1 MRVFFRPS
9 ADAYVLIYNI
19 DTEGTSI
26 SSTRMVPTI
35 PSGSRRPYV
44 PGAVPQRSL

>member
-19 DTEGTSI
+19 DTEGYI
-26 SSTRMVPTI
+26 HLVY
-35 PSGSRRPYV
+35 PYGPDDPEWLEEADV